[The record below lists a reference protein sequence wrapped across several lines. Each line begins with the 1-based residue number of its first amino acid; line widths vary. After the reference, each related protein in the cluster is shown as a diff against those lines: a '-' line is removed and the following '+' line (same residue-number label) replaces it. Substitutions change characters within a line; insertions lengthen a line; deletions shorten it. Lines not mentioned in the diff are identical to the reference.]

1 MVLYR
6 WRQPLDSEGVSN
18 FRCDFLAEPWA
29 IIFNGVFWGGNV
41 TLGGEVEVGSSALN
55 IIHAGN
61 VKEGGLGREVQS

>member
-6 WRQPLDSEGVSN
+6 WRQPLDAEGLSN
-18 FRCDFLAEPWA
+18 FDVVFSLGLGQLFLM
-29 IIFNGVFWGGNV
+29 VFCEGV